1 MNYALIS
8 IIGLI
13 LAIIIGIKRKVNI
26 GIVSLL
32 FAFSLGF
39 FVFGMNPREIYVKG
53 WPIGIFFVMTS
64 SMFMFSFANVNGT
77 MKLLAEK
84 LAYEIKGNI
93 RILPIVFFVVTGIMT
108 ACGADPTIVAFIL
121 PVAIHIGQKAELNP
135 LVLCVTILAGALTGS
150 SCSPLAVIGIVTSGL
165 ALKEGVTNY
174 FSICAATA
182 TTMISF
188 SILIY
193 IIFKGWKI
201 KKVIIEDIVKPEA
214 FNVNQKRTLAVILL
228 VVILILFIKMD
239 IAAAAF
245 IGGAIMLILGVASE
259 KEAIKSI
266 NWGTLLMVGG
276 TGVLV
281 HVMAAVGGI
290 DLLSELLS
298 SIMDK
303 NTAAPLIAIIA
314 GVMTFVSS
322 ATGVVMPALFPT
334 VPGISASL
342 NGSVST
348 VELMQVIQAGSLGS
362 VSYSPLSALG
372 AVALASLP
380 DYINKDKIFT
390 QLLVIAFSGLGWTI
404 LLSFLGIFRLFI

>member
-1 MNYALIS
+1 MDHALIS

-39 FVFGMNPREIYVKG
+39 FVFKMNPREIYVKG
-53 WPIGIFFVMTS
+53 WPIGIFFVMMS

-84 LAYEIKGNI
+84 LAYGIKGKI
-93 RILPIVFFVVTGIMT
+93 RILPLVFFIVTGIMT
-108 ACGADPTIVAFIL
+108 ACGADPTIVAFML

-135 LVLCVTILAGALTGS
+135 IVLCITILAGALTGS
-150 SCSPLAVIGIVTSGL
+150 ACSPLAVIGIVTSGL
-165 ALKEGVTNY
+165 AVKEGVTNY

-182 TTMISF
+182 TTMITF
-188 SILIY
+188 SIVIY

-201 KKVIIEDIVKPEA
+201 KKVRIEDLTKPEN
-214 FNVNQKRTLAVILL
+214 FNVDQKRTLAVIAV

-266 NWGTLLMVGG
+266 IWGTLIMVGG

-281 HVMAAVGGI
+281 HVMASVGGI
-290 DLLSELLS
+290 ELLSKFLS
-298 SIMDK
+298 SIMSER
-303 NTAAPLIAIIA
+303 TAAPLMAIIA
-314 GVMTFVSS
+314 GAMTFVSS

-334 VPGISASL
+334 VSGISASM

-380 DYINKDKIFT
+380 DYINKDKVFT
-390 QLLVIAFSGLGWTI
+390 QLLIIAFAGLGWTI
-404 LLSFLGIFRLFI
+404 LLSFLGVFRLFI

>member
-13 LAIIIGIKRKVNI
+13 LAIIIGVKRKVNI
-26 GIVSLL
+26 GIVSLF
-32 FAFSLGF
+32 FAFVLGF
-39 FVFGMNPREIYVKG
+39 FVFKMNAKDIYVKG
-53 WPIGIFFVMTS
+53 WPIGIFFVMMS
-64 SMFMFSFANVNGT
+64 AMFMFSFANVNGT

-84 LAYEIKGNI
+84 LAYAIKGKI
-93 RILPIVFFVVTGIMT
+93 RILPLVFFIVTGIMT
-108 ACGADPTIVAFIL
+108 ACGADPTIIAFML

-135 LVLCVTILAGALTGS
+135 IILCVTVLAGALTGS

-165 ALKEGVTNY
+165 AAKEGVTNY
-174 FSICAATA
+174 FAICAATA

-201 KKVIIEDIVKPEA
+201 KKVNVEDLVKPEA
-214 FNVNQKRTLAVILL
+214 FNIYQKRTLAVIGV
-228 VVILILFIKMD
+228 VVILILFVKMD

-245 IGGAIMLILGVASE
+245 IGGAIMLVLGVASE

-266 NWGTLLMVGG
+266 NWGTLIMVGG

-281 HVMAAVGGI
+281 YVMTAAGGI
-290 DLLSELLS
+290 DLLSKFLS
-298 SIMDK
+298 SIMGEK
-303 NTAAPLIAIIA
+303 TAAPLMAIIA
-314 GVMTFVSS
+314 GAMTFVSS

-334 VPGISASL
+334 VSGISTHM
-342 NGSVST
+342 NGAVSPI
-348 VELMQVIQAGSLGS
+348 ELMQVIQAGSLGS

-380 DYINKDKIFT
+380 DYLNKEKIFT
-390 QLLVIAFSGLGWTI
+390 QLLIIAFAGLGWTI
-404 LLSFLGIFRLFI
+404 LLSFLGLFRLFI